1 MTEVDVIGDAARC
14 MVAIAHASL
23 AARRAFVPRNQ
34 SALSSSSS
42 GSEEATISAADSET
56 EAEWRARANG
66 LAVAAARLGA
76 ALPDGAFFIESR
88 AERTCPHLR
97 CQLVCS
103 VTIFLK
109 FMAMLSA
116 CDLPP

>member
-34 SALSSSSS
+34 STLPSSS
-42 GSEEATISAADSET
+42 GAEEATGSGSGAGSASET

-66 LAVAAARLGA
+66 IAVAAARLGVE
-76 ALPDGAFFIESR
+76 LPDGALLMHSK
-88 AERTCPHLR
+88 CVHLY
-97 CQLVCS
+97 VG
-103 VTIFLK
+103 
-109 FMAMLSA
+109 
-116 CDLPP
+116 